1 MLAWSGAGSSQVGP
15 VGLDGVADSNFSR
28 SAVDRAELGHL
39 VQDPREGESELAHTE
54 IPHGH
59 GASGFGFVLRQI
71 RNRNR
76 DTKHT
81 STSNLQQHT
90 PAFLLC

>member
-59 GASGFGFVLRQI
+59 GASGFIWVRLAPDQEQEQRHE
-71 RNRNR
+71 
-76 DTKHT
+76 TH
-81 STSNLQQHT
+81 QHQ
-90 PAFLLC
+90 